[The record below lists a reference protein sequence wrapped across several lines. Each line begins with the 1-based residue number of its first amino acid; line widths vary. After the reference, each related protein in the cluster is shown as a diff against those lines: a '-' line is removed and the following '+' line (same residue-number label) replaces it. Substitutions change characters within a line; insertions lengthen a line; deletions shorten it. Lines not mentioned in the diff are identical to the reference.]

1 MSRPRRDLAGGDI
14 VDFRARHFAMGSLMR
29 PLARRAVIGRVGAW
43 LGVLALVI
51 QSALPLADAAFH
63 AALTTAGDDHVVRLA
78 ASPAA
83 PDDAIASVSKPAPA
97 HLDHA
102 CPICQF
108 ISALGSFSPPAA
120 ARTAVPAPV
129 VRVAA
134 WPTAP
139 PAARSTATAA
149 AQPRAPP
156 ALI

>member
-1 MSRPRRDLAGGDI
+1 
-14 VDFRARHFAMGSLMR
+14 MGSLMR
-29 PLARRAVIGRVGAW
+29 PTARRRIIGRIGAW
-43 LGVLALVI
+43 LAVLALLI
-51 QSALPLADAAFH
+51 QSALPLVDAAFH

-78 ASPAA
+78 AA
-83 PDDAIASVSKPAPA
+83 PSAPGDAIASVSKQAPA

-108 ISALGSFSPPAA
+108 ISSLGSFSPPAA
-120 ARTAVPAPV
+120 PRAAAPMPVDRAAV
-129 VRVAA
+129 

-139 PAARSTATAA
+139 PAARSATTAA